1 MLQLLRED
9 GSGPV
14 VPLDLVLADERRR
27 EGRPW
32 VLLNF
37 VISIDGA
44 TAVDGQS
51 TKLGDADDLAM
62 FQALRTVPDVILVG
76 ARTVIVEDYHPVSLD
91 AERRQRRV
99 QRGQAPA
106 PKLAIVS
113 GTMSLDVE
121 SRVFSDSEYKPL
133 IITGIHA
140 NPGRLAMI
148 GDAADVAILE
158 ELNPHTILD
167 RLSDAE
173 VVLIEGGPSLAG
185 QFVAAGLVDE
195 LNVTVAPQ
203 LVGGTSDRLIGEGNI
218 QPPADME
225 LDRALLGER
234 MLILR
239 YLKKQ

>member
-1 MLQLLRED
+1 MLHLTKHD
-9 GSGPV
+9 GSGPID
-14 VPLDLVLADERRR
+14 PLELVLADRRQR
-27 EGRPW
+27 SDRPW
-32 VLLNF
+32 VMLNF

-51 TKLGDADDLAM
+51 TKLGDEDDLAM

-76 ARTVIVEDYHPVSLD
+76 AKTVIVEDYRPVSLD
-91 AERRQRRV
+91 PERRKVRA
-99 QRGQAPA
+99 QRGQSPA

-133 IITGIHA
+133 IITGVFA
-140 NPGRLAMI
+140 NPGRLALI

-158 ELNPHTILD
+158 ELNPQTILG
-167 RLSDAE
+167 RLSDAG

-185 QFVAAGLVDE
+185 QFIAAGLVDE
-195 LNVTVAPQ
+195 LNVTIAPV
-203 LVGGTSDRLIGEGNI
+203 LVGGGSDRLLGPMHVD
-218 QPPADME
+218 PPAEMK
-225 LDRALLGER
+225 LDRALQGDR

-239 YLKKQ
+239 YLKN